1 MSVTVESS
9 FSDDLTLARQLA
21 ALASEVA
28 LDYFHRGVSTEFKP
42 DGTPVSQADIE
53 IERSLVDF
61 LARHRPGDSVL
72 GEELGALGGSSRR
85 WLFDPIDG
93 TSNFA
98 AGSSQWGTHVAL
110 QYEQQIVLG
119 IITRPV
125 LGLSWWACRGCGA
138 YRTGISESSDAVR
151 LHVST
156 KSILMA
162 SRVTMWAHEGD
173 PMVARLKHSTTWVE
187 PDLDAILRLA
197 EGELEAVVDRL
208 GKPWDHA
215 PAVALVREAG
225 GTFSDSQGGH
235 RIDLGEGRYTNS
247 LVHDQFEALLGE

>member
-9 FSDDLTLARQLA
+9 FSDDLALARQLA

-28 LDYFHRGVSTEFKP
+28 LDYFHRGVSTEYKP
-42 DGTPVSQADIE
+42 DGTPVSQADLE
-53 IERSLVDF
+53 IERSLGDF
-61 LARHRPGDSVL
+61 LARRRPGDAVF
-72 GEELGALGGSSRR
+72 GEELGARGHSSRR

-93 TSNFA
+93 TSNFV

-110 QYEQQIVLG
+110 QYERQIVLG

-138 YRTGISESSDAVR
+138 YRSGASKGSDAVR

-162 SRVTMWAHEGD
+162 SRVTMWTHEDD
-173 PMVARLKHSTTWVE
+173 PMVARLKQSAAWVE

-197 EGELEAVVDRL
+197 EGELDAVIDRL

-215 PAVALVREAG
+215 PAVVLVQEAG
-225 GTFSDSQGGH
+225 GAFSDSQGGH
-235 RIDLGEGRYTNS
+235 RIDLGEGRYTNG
-247 LVHDQFEALLGE
+247 LIHDQLDALLGE